1 MGRRIHMAIISTCAA
16 FLFGLQ
22 DRSKIESLIRASPA
36 EKVAL
41 AFYDLESG
49 RELLINPDESFHA
62 ASTMKVAVMMEV
74 FRQVEKG
81 QMRLDEMLL
90 VRNEFKS
97 IADGSSYSLDP
108 ESDSEREL
116 YWEIGRTESVR
127 NLIYKMITVS
137 SNLATNILIERV
149 RAERVTQLMKEIGAD
164 GMRVLR
170 GVEDGVAYRKGLNNT
185 TTARALMVIMR
196 LIAERRAI
204 SAEASDQMNRIL
216 LEQKFNDG
224 IPALL
229 PPSVRVAHKTGS
241 ITRISHDA
249 AIVYPPGR
257 KPYVLVVLTKGIED
271 ERRAQELIA
280 KISRTIYEEVLRAD
294 GDAKRAKGD

>member
-1 MGRRIHMAIISTCAA
+1 MAIISTCAA